1 MLCASS
7 RTPIATPNRSVSG
20 KLPQESPASASF
32 PVTFR
37 PRAVRTWGY
46 IVAGVFALAC
56 LVMALTLPLVIH
68 RVLDSLGFVVLAL
81 LVGWFCHRHASV
93 EVRAESSQVLIRNA
107 FSSRRFAWP
116 ELIGVSFP
124 EGDPWAHVDLADGD
138 TYAVMAFQRA
148 DGARGVEMAREL
160 NALIDTH
167 SLTS

>member
-1 MLCASS
+1 MNASLP
-7 RTPIATPNRSVSG
+7 RTDGGPDA
-20 KLPQESPASASF
+20 L

-46 IVAGVFALAC
+46 IVAGIFAVAC
-56 LVMALTLPLVIH
+56 VAMALTLPLIIH
-68 RVLDSLGFVVLAL
+68 RILDSFGFVVLAL

-93 EVRAESSQVLIRNA
+93 EVMANATHVHIRNA
-107 FSSRRFAWP
+107 FSSRSFEWP

-138 TYAVMAFQRA
+138 TYAVMAAQRA
-148 DGARGVEMAREL
+148 DGARGVAMAREL
-160 NALIDTH
+160 NSLIEEH